1 LWPVLINLVPD
12 FLAVLRSADRVTAF
26 HRYIESHQPFLTAY
40 WHNYVVDLDSP
51 PAAEIIE
58 AVLRA
63 DRSDLA
69 AVLEAKDPAQ
79 LVADAIS
86 ASEDVLKVDRAT
98 DCYLMIGMGAANAG
112 ELVIQGRGAVFISLE
127 HFTGRANPET
137 FGLGLS
143 PDLIPLWVGHELAH
157 TVRYTSPASASA
169 FKRRI
174 EENGGNYDFWLTGSR
189 ITLRELIVNE
199 GLAVH
204 AAKAAAPGFDAHHY
218 FGYSRRQYHRLRELE
233 AFLRRAVEPE
243 LDRTALGL
251 RLRYLSDGMS
261 PAARLVAGRVLP
273 ERSGYYLGYRMTEA
287 LVEERGIAAAL
298 RASVEEFRVA
308 EDLARRIQT
317 A

>member
-1 LWPVLINLVPD
+1 MLINLVPD
-12 FLAVLRSADRVTAF
+12 FLAVLRSADRVAAF
-26 HRYIESHQPFLTAY
+26 HRYIESHQPFLSAY
-40 WHNYVVDLDSP
+40 WHNYVVDLESP
-51 PAAEIIE
+51 PAAGIIE
-58 AVLRA
+58 SALRA

-69 AVLEAKDPAQ
+69 TVLEAKDPAQ
-79 LVADAIS
+79 LVADAVS
-86 ASEDVLKVDRAT
+86 AAEDVLKIDRPT

-112 ELVIQGRGAVFISLE
+112 ELVIQGRGAIFICLE

-157 TVRYTSPASASA
+157 TVRYTSPVSASA
-169 FKRRI
+169 FRQRI
-174 EENGGNYDFWLTGSR
+174 EDNGGYYDFWLTSSR
-189 ITLRELIVNE
+189 ITLRELIINE

-204 AAKAAAPGFDAHHY
+204 AAKAVAPGFDPPHY

-233 AFLRRAVEPE
+233 AFLRRAVEAE

-308 EDLARRIQT
+308 EELARRIQT